1 MDGASAQ
8 AAEARRLRSEEQL
21 SVRQIQ
27 QRLGATRQQLSRWLR
42 GLPPPAWTARPNAK
56 DDLRQRAVTLRG
68 QGWSV
73 TDIALEL
80 GVAKSTAW
88 RWVRHLPLDG
98 DSERAQRKRAHSKLM
113 TDALWSARRTARDE
127 RRAGIIAGAVSSV
140 GALTA
145 RELVLI
151 GAVLYWCE
159 GKKAKPWRP
168 DDNYLVFTNSDPG
181 LVELFIRFVERKGVP
196 REALTYRVSIHESA
210 DVDRAAAWW
219 AARLGLPG
227 HRFQRPTLKRHVPR
241 TVRHNTGADY
251 HGCLVIR
258 VPRSREVYWFIE
270 GIMRGLAVSADD
282 SQSGT
287 VGES

>member
-27 QRLGATRQQLSRWLR
+27 QRLGVTRQQLSRWLR

-68 QGWSV
+68 QGWTV

-159 GKKAKPWRP
+159 GTKAKPWRAA
-168 DDNYLVFTNSDPG
+168 DYQVTFINSDPM
-181 LVELFIRFVERKGVP
+181 LLALFLRFLEAVGVQ
-196 REALTYRVSIHESA
+196 RGQLTYRVSIHESA
-210 DVDRAAAWW
+210 DADSAAEWW
-219 AARLGLPG
+219 ATKLGLPRD
-227 HRFQRPTLKRHVPR
+227 RFKRATLKRHRPVTNR
-241 TVRHNTGADY
+241 KNVGDGY
-251 HGCLVIR
+251 HGCLIVR
-258 VPRSREVYWFIE
+258 VPKSRELYWRIE
-270 GIMRGLAVSADD
+270 GIVTGIDCASPRAGPHD
-282 SQSGT
+282 QW
-287 VGES
+287 